1 MNPAAISVDQIVA
14 LIAVALML
22 MLMLVWRNLSSY
34 RLSAGRK
41 LGMALLW
48 LVAFGLI
55 ALLAAQFGL

>member
-1 MNPAAISVDQIVA
+1 MKPGAISMDQIVA

-22 MLMLVWRNLSSY
+22 MLVWRNLSSY
-34 RLSAGRK
+34 RLGARRK

-48 LVAFGLI
+48 VVVFGLV

>member
-1 MNPAAISVDQIVA
+1 MNPAAISMDQIVA

-22 MLMLVWRNLSSY
+22 MLAWRNLSSY
-34 RLSAGRK
+34 RLGAGRK

-55 ALLAAQFGL
+55 ALLAAQFGM

>member
-22 MLMLVWRNLSSY
+22 MLVWRNLASY

>member
-1 MNPAAISVDQIVA
+1 MNPAAISMDQIVA

-22 MLMLVWRNLSSY
+22 MLAWRNLSSY

-55 ALLAAQFGL
+55 ALLAAQFGM

>member
-1 MNPAAISVDQIVA
+1 MNPAAIRMDQIVA

-22 MLMLVWRNLSSY
+22 MLAWRNLSSY
-34 RLSAGRK
+34 RLGAGRK

-48 LVAFGLI
+48 LVAFGLV

>member
-1 MNPAAISVDQIVA
+1 MDQIVA
-14 LIAVALML
+14 LIAVAL

-48 LVAFGLI
+48 VVAFGLI

>member
-1 MNPAAISVDQIVA
+1 MSSAGISMDQIVA
-14 LIAVALML
+14 LIAVAL

-48 LVAFGLI
+48 VVAFGLI

>member
-1 MNPAAISVDQIVA
+1 MNPAAISMDQIVA

-22 MLMLVWRNLSSY
+22 MLAWRNLSSY
-34 RLSAGRK
+34 RLGAGRK

-48 LVAFGLI
+48 LVAFGLV